1 MAVHDAQSRQLAA
14 NDLRST
20 TGAILVTDAV
30 KAIAMNAL
38 LIPCIR
44 AGVDSGFEWH
54 MTVKGRIE
62 NGYLWHTGQKM
73 LCHLDSFQINRIMQ
87 GREGSQFS
95 NGFLHLP
102 VDEDAAGV
110 LASAMH
116 DAVSHHCDLLW
127 PRDHGSRAT
136 PQRM

>member
-14 NDLRST
+14 NDLRGT

-54 MTVKGRIE
+54 MTVKGSIE
-62 NGYLWHTGQKM
+62 NGYLWHTRQETLRCLNPLKINWIM
-73 LCHLDSFQINRIMQ
+73 QRRKRSQRLDSL
-87 GREGSQFS
+87 
-95 NGFLHLP
+95 LHLP
-102 VDEDAAGV
+102 V
-110 LASAMH
+110 
-116 DAVSHHCDLLW
+116 
-127 PRDHGSRAT
+127 
-136 PQRM
+136 